1 MKKKMIDIFD
11 QMCDIISDTVTS
23 KPYYEVVLSLT
34 NFIVDLKRVEG
45 EISIQVAIALGEQIS
60 KIASNKKR
68 LVDNF

>member
-11 QMCDIISDTVTS
+11 QMCDIVSDTVNS
-23 KPYYEVVLSLT
+23 KPQYEVVLSLT
-34 NFIVDLKRVEG
+34 KFIVDLKRVEG